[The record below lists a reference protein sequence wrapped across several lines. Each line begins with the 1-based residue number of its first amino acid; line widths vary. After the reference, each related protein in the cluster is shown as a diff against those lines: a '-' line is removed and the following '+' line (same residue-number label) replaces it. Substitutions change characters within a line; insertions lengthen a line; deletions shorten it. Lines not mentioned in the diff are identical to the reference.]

1 MDFLWLYLV
10 LLSYLSLIIHVLIIS
25 YSLNIINKL
34 KEDSVKGVKTTEF
47 KEWVNSLEEHSDSE
61 YFKVFKELKD
71 GINKIPDEI
80 TKKNIEESYQI
91 VFNTLNNFKVN
102 K

>member
-1 MDFLWLYLV
+1 M
-10 LLSYLSLIIHVLIIS
+10 
-25 YSLNIINKL
+25 
-34 KEDSVKGVKTTEF
+34 
-47 KEWVNSLEEHSDSE
+47 
-61 YFKVFKELKD
+61 FKELKD

>member
-1 MDFLWLYLV
+1 MIPKTDV
-10 LLSYLSLIIHVLIIS
+10 CSNEIIEIVNG
-25 YSLNIINKL
+25 YVNIINKL

-80 TKKNIEESYQI
+80 TKKNYKESYQI